1 MVAIQGFFVF
11 QAKKTVRPG
20 LPKQESSRQRTSA
33 MNKIGKKK
41 QKVSSIHARVY
52 LKIVTKF

>member
-52 LKIVTKF
+52 LK